1 MSDDAVAVF
10 LTANEINYLTKM
22 LRDEANSKMK
32 RSRQLARADATSSL
46 DLQASA
52 MRDHE
57 LRKKLIGAKV
67 ALTDEGT
74 LDMRPIHELS
84 KYDGGRFSTTHMSY
98 SQHDVDNPVALAEQ
112 LIPLLQ
118 SQDPEDRR
126 DADRIIFLLGR
137 ALTCPDGVWVCQ
149 TEYLP
154 DASGRRFSDTIVT
167 WSAHLTKEQA
177 EAWHAYWTARWSA
190 SRSDYGMI
198 SVHQEDNV
206 PLHMLRHPD
215 AIPG

>member
-67 ALTDEGT
+67 ALTDEG
-74 LDMRPIHELS
+74 
-84 KYDGGRFSTTHMSY
+84 
-98 SQHDVDNPVALAEQ
+98 
-112 LIPLLQ
+112 
-118 SQDPEDRR
+118 
-126 DADRIIFLLGR
+126 
-137 ALTCPDGVWVCQ
+137 
-149 TEYLP
+149 
-154 DASGRRFSDTIVT
+154 
-167 WSAHLTKEQA
+167 HLT
-177 EAWHAYWTARWSA
+177 
-190 SRSDYGMI
+190 
-198 SVHQEDNV
+198 
-206 PLHMLRHPD
+206 
-215 AIPG
+215 